1 MSISNPGRLAAD
13 RAARRAPADRLLAS
27 AEPAPSL
34 VRRFV
39 AAFVMAAAAASFLWA
54 VDARAEGGAWEAGKL
69 TLGAGDAAAAPAAS
83 PMPDLGRDP
92 APVPAKPVR
101 VSALPDRDV
110 TGSIDATGGLPPEA
124 DDPAGGRIVPR
135 ASAPMA
141 CVPGSLKAVLARVA
155 DRFGEVSVES
165 TRRGHTHNRR
175 AGGARKSLHLSCR
188 AVDFRVRGRTKGL
201 HAFLKAQPEVGGFKV
216 YRGGIIHIDD
226 GERRRW

>member
-1 MSISNPGRLAAD
+1 MSTSNPGRLAAD
-13 RAARRAPADRLLAS
+13 RAARRAPADRLLA
-27 AEPAPSL
+27 AREPAPSL
-34 VRRFV
+34 LRRFV
-39 AAFVMAAAAASFLWA
+39 AAALMAAAAASALWA
-54 VDARAEGGAWEAGKL
+54 VDARAEGGAWDAGKP
-69 TLGAGDAAAAPAAS
+69 TLADAAPAAS
-83 PMPDLGRDP
+83 PMPDLGREPGP
-92 APVPAKPVR
+92 AAAKPVR

-110 TGSIDATGGLPPEA
+110 TGSIDPTGGLRPEA

-135 ASAPMA
+135 ATAPMA

-201 HAFLKAQPEVGGFKV
+201 HAFLRAQPEVGGFKV

-226 GERRRW
+226 GDRRRW